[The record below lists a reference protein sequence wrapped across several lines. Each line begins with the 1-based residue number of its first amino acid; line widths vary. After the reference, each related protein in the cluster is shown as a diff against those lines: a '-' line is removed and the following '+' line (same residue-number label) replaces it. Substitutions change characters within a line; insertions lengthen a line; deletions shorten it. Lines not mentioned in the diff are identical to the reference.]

1 MLRRRPYPPQTSERD
16 RCTSSLDRSVKLLY
30 CPYDLSELVGLYLS
44 FDVLD
49 IDSGIPFPGRFED
62 VMAAP
67 YPWLSEECSA

>member
-1 MLRRRPYPPQTSERD
+1 
-16 RCTSSLDRSVKLLY
+16 VKLLY

>member
-1 MLRRRPYPPQTSERD
+1 
-16 RCTSSLDRSVKLLY
+16 VKLLY

-49 IDSGIPFPGRFED
+49 IDSGIPFLGRFED